1 MTHPRNIYSSTCQSC
16 ACQYEIG
23 DTKGYEYKSKTQ
35 LFGIP
40 LIHVSFKYEKQSYG
54 WKPIMAKGILAIG
67 QFSAG
72 VISIGQFSVGVLS
85 ISQFAISIAAIAQF
99 AMAHVALAQIALAQY
114 GLASLGYISN
124 GFTYFP

>member
-1 MTHPRNIYSSTCQSC
+1 MAHSHKFLSTSCCSSS
-16 ACQYEIG
+16 CQYEIG

-40 LIHVSFKYEKQSYG
+40 LIHVSFKYEKHSYG

-72 VISIGQFSVGVLS
+72 VFSIGQFSVGVVS
-85 ISQFAISIAAIAQF
+85 VSQFAISIAAVAQF
-99 AMAHVALAQIALAQY
+99 AIAHVALAQIALAHY
-114 GLASLGYISN
+114 GMASLGFISN

>member
-1 MTHPRNIYSSTCQSC
+1 MAHSHKFSSTSC
-16 ACQYEIG
+16 CSSACPYEIG
-23 DTKGYEYKSKTQ
+23 DTKGFEYKSRAH

-40 LIHVSFKYEKQSYG
+40 LIHVSFKYEKHSYG
-54 WKPIMAKGILAIG
+54 WRPIMAKGILAIG

-72 VISIGQFSVGVLS
+72 VVSIGQFSVGVLS

-99 AMAHVALAQIALAQY
+99 AIAHVALAQIALAHY
-114 GLASLGYISN
+114 GMTALGYISN